1 MLDSGKLMQKL
12 VAGILLPKLHQSV
25 ARIRSGTVGIRSGQ
39 NCQNLQMDPL
49 ESVIYERKAHQWE
62 RRLETAKQQLV
73 LLSSLTAI
81 GVLLVMAPADL
92 GGDGGAVWHHSWHR
106 HWWVIENDSSWQS
119 HIDFFWDGMDGFC
132 WWSSD
137 EKEKRQSGQR

>member
-1 MLDSGKLMQKL
+1 MVAEKGERTGDSW
-12 VAGILLPKLHQSV
+12 
-25 ARIRSGTVGIRSGQ
+25 RRGTVSGVDGGIRG
-39 NCQNLQMDPL
+39 
-49 ESVIYERKAHQWE
+49 
-62 RRLETAKQQLV
+62 AKNKKP
-73 LLSSLTAI
+73 I
-81 GVLLVMAPADL
+81 GVLLVMAAADL

-106 HWWVIENDSSWQS
+106 HWWVIENSSSWQS